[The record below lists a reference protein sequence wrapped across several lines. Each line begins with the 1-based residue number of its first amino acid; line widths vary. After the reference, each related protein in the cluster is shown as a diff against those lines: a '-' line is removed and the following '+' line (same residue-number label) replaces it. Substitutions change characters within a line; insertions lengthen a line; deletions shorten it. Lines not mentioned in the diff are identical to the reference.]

1 MASRAKKS
9 GLKPV
14 EEHVHID
21 VPVPEHSHDDQG
33 EEKQKVTRF
42 SASIDPTLLTEF
54 DDMIGKIGYNRSTAI
69 TSAIRN
75 FIVDRMWESEGGE
88 VVGAITMIYDH
99 HKSGVTEE
107 LTDIQHDFY
116 HEITASTHVH
126 IDHDNCLEIVAVRGE
141 TRRIKAL
148 SERLS
153 TCRGVKQSKI
163 TTLKI

>member
-1 MASRAKKS
+1 MAARE
-9 GLKPV
+9 KPHDHHGDGD
-14 EEHVHID
+14 HVH
-21 VPVPEHSHDDQG
+21 DD
-33 EEKQKVTRF
+33 ERHKVTRF
-42 SASIDPTLLTEF
+42 SASVDPTLLDEF
-54 DDMIGKIGYNRSTAI
+54 DANIEKIGYNRSTAI
-69 TSAIRN
+69 VAAMRN
-75 FIVDRMWESEGGE
+75 FIVDRVWESEGGE

-99 HKSGVTEE
+99 HKSGVTGE
-107 LTDIQHDFY
+107 LTDIQHDYY

-126 IDHDNCLEIVAVRGE
+126 IDHDNCLEIVAFRGE